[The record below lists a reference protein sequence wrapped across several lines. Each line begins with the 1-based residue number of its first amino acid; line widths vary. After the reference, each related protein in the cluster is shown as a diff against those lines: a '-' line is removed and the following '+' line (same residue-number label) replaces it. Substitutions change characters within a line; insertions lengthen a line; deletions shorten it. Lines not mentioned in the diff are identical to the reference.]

1 MNYQADRFT
10 ALADANVLASALKRN
25 MLLSFARAE
34 FFRVRWSQKIMD
46 ETERTIEKLLKR
58 KNVPEPRKGAARQRK
73 NMCIAFEEASV
84 EGFEMLEPTL
94 VGINEKDRHVL
105 AAALKTC
112 ASVIITDN
120 LKDFPEESCAPFDIK
135 PLSAD
140 NFFADCISLSPPDT
154 MAVLRQMRERLKNPE
169 ITPER
174 LVTLC
179 EGEAMPKTAL
189 LMLEHKA
196 AL

>member
-34 FFRVRWSQKIMD
+34 FFRVRWSEKIMD
-46 ETERTIEKLLKR
+46 ETERTIEKLRKR
-58 KNVPEPRKGAARQRK
+58 KNDPEPKKGAARQRK

-84 EGFEMLEPTL
+84 GGFEVLEPTL
-94 VGINEKDRHVL
+94 VGVNQKDRHVL
-105 AAALKTC
+105 AAAIKTC

-120 LKDFPEESCAPFDIK
+120 LKDFPEDYCTTFDIK

-140 NFFADCISLSPPDT
+140 SFFADCISLSPPDT

-174 LVTLC
+174 LITLC
-179 EGEAMPKTAL
+179 EREAMPETAS
-189 LMLEHKA
+189 LMLEYKA